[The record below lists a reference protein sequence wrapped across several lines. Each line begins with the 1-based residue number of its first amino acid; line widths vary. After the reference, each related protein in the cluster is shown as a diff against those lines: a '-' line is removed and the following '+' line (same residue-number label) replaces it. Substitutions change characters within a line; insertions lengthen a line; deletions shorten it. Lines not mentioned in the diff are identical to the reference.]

1 MGNRF
6 QLREGSKSSTV
17 VVIVADE
24 MAKSFKGIGLYVE
37 SGAGRINHQSIAD
50 VDTNVMSIGGT

>member
-50 VDTNVMSIGGT
+50 VDTNV